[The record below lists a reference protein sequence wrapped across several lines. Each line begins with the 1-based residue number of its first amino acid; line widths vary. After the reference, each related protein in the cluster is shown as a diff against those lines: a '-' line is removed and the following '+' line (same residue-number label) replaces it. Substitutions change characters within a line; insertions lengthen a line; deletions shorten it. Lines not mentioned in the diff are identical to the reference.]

1 MSENEEAEWRSG
13 GAAEEAGQEETAAA
27 STQKE
32 DQEEEK
38 KEELQERVQA
48 KAEDLGGEEA
58 SLIKDTEEEEK
69 ESIPITETKYE
80 PPSKK
85 ERKTRK
91 PSKSKAA
98 PSKKDINLINMS
110 KQLEKQPA
118 IIYIWYFLVL
128 LCQRSKK

>member
-1 MSENEEAEWRSG
+1 MSESEETGCRVG
-13 GAAEEAGQEETAAA
+13 GAEEAGQEEEAAVPA
-27 STQKE
+27 EE
-32 DQEEEK
+32 DDEEHK
-38 KEELQERVQA
+38 KEELQQRVQA